1 MMVIMEKERR
11 IKVLSLLAL
20 IVAVLGLTIAFA
32 ALSQTLT
39 INGRASM
46 NKSGWDIHFDNLS
59 NASITGEAKEIST
72 PQITDGGITLDNINV
87 SLSKPKDKVEYTVD
101 IVNDGTITA
110 EYVTKEPV
118 AGSNVV
124 LTIEMTKLTEEQSK
138 YLEFYANYSD
148 GRDVS
153 ESDILKPK
161 QKETVKIVIGFKE
174 DITGEDLPK
183 EVATIDLSLA
193 INYVQSD
200 ENGNGGTDIPTTT
213 TEPVYQTYEVGDE
226 IALGNEHFYVI
237 SDNEN
242 TVTALARH
250 NITLD
255 NVPVQSDS
263 AKTTTFSSSNYWV
276 KSGNLSSEYGDSY
289 PSFVYDSNSKLYS
302 YVQNYQTYLKNL
314 GYESVLASLLSYEQA
329 VSLGCD
335 ANSKSCSNA
344 PNFLTTTKYW
354 LGSAGINTDV
364 YNIKTN
370 GKFEYNLYLTLLT
383 YGIRPVITI
392 DKNEL

>member
-110 EYVTKEPV
+110 EIT
-118 AGSNVV
+118 S
-124 LTIEMTKLTEEQSK
+124 IEMTKLTEEQSK

-174 DITGEDLPK
+174 DITEEDLPK

-276 KSGNLSSEYGDSY
+276 KSGNLLSEYGDIY
-289 PSFVYDSNSKLYS
+289 PSFVYDNNSKLYS
-302 YVQNYQTYLKNL
+302 YVQNYETYLRSL
-314 GYESVLASLLSYEQA
+314 GYKSVLASLLSYEQA

-344 PNFLTTTKYW
+344 PNFLTTSKYW

-370 GKFEYNLYLTLLT
+370 GNFEYNLYLTLLT

>member
-59 NASITGEAKEIST
+59 NASITGNAREISA

-87 SLSKPKDKVEYTVD
+87 LLSKPKDKVEYTVD
-101 IVNDGTITA
+101 IVNDGSIA
-110 EYVTKEPV
+110 AKVEQIQMKQ
-118 AGSNVV
+118 
-124 LTIEMTKLTEEQSK
+124 LTEEQSK

-174 DITGEDLPK
+174 DVVAEDLPK
-183 EVATIDLSLA
+183 EAATIDLSLT
-193 INYVQSD
+193 IDYVQSD
-200 ENGNGGTDIPTTT
+200 ENGNGGTDIPNTT

-263 AKTTTFSSSNYWV
+263 AKATTFSSSNYWV

>member
-110 EYVTKEPV
+110 EIT
-118 AGSNVV
+118 S
-124 LTIEMTKLTEEQSK
+124 IEMTKLTEEQSK

-174 DITGEDLPK
+174 DITEEDLPK

-213 TEPVYQTYEVGDE
+213 TKPVYQTYEVGDE

>member
-110 EYVTKEPV
+110 EIN
-118 AGSNVV
+118 S
-124 LTIEMTKLTEEQSK
+124 IEMTKLTEEQSK

-161 QKETVKIVIGFKE
+161 QREVVKIVIGFKE

>member
-110 EYVTKEPV
+110 EIT
-118 AGSNVV
+118 S
-124 LTIEMTKLTEEQSK
+124 IEMTKLTEEQSK

-174 DITGEDLPK
+174 DITEEDLPK

-213 TEPVYQTYEVGDE
+213 TEPVYQTYEVGM
-226 IALGNEHFYVI
+226 
-237 SDNEN
+237 
-242 TVTALARH
+242 
-250 NITLD
+250 
-255 NVPVQSDS
+255 
-263 AKTTTFSSSNYWV
+263 K
-276 KSGNLSSEYGDSY
+276 
-289 PSFVYDSNSKLYS
+289 
-302 YVQNYQTYLKNL
+302 
-314 GYESVLASLLSYEQA
+314 
-329 VSLGCD
+329 
-335 ANSKSCSNA
+335 
-344 PNFLTTTKYW
+344 
-354 LGSAGINTDV
+354 
-364 YNIKTN
+364 
-370 GKFEYNLYLTLLT
+370 
-383 YGIRPVITI
+383 
-392 DKNEL
+392 

>member
-110 EYVTKEPV
+110 EIT
-118 AGSNVV
+118 S
-124 LTIEMTKLTEEQSK
+124 IEMTKLTEEQSK
-138 YLEFYANYSD
+138 YLEFSATYSD
-148 GRDVS
+148 GRSVS
-153 ESDILKPK
+153 EKDILKSK
-161 QKETVKIVIGFKE
+161 EKETVKIVIGFKE
-174 DITGEDLPK
+174 DITEEDLPK

-276 KSGNLSSEYGDSY
+276 KSGNLLSEYGDIY
-289 PSFVYDSNSKLYS
+289 PSFVYDNNSKLYS
-302 YVQNYQTYLKNL
+302 YVQNYETYLRSL
-314 GYESVLASLLSYEQA
+314 GYKSVLASLLSYEQA

-344 PNFLTTTKYW
+344 PSFVITSKYW

>member
-11 IKVLSLLAL
+11 IKVLSLVAL

-110 EYVTKEPV
+110 EIT
-118 AGSNVV
+118 N
-124 LTIEMTKLTEEQSK
+124 IEMTKLTEEQSK

-174 DITGEDLPK
+174 DITEEDLPK
-183 EVATIDLSLA
+183 EVATIDFSLA

-213 TEPVYQTYEVGDE
+213 TEPVYQTSEVGDE

-276 KSGNLSSEYGDSY
+276 KSGNLLSEYGDIY
-289 PSFVYDSNSKLYS
+289 PSFVYDNNSKLYS
-302 YVQNYQTYLKNL
+302 YVQNYETYLRSL
-314 GYESVLASLLSYEQA
+314 GYKSVLASLLSYEQA

-344 PNFLTTTKYW
+344 PSFVITSKYW

-370 GKFEYNLYLTLLT
+370 GNFEYNLYLTLLT

>member
-110 EYVTKEPV
+110 EIT
-118 AGSNVV
+118 N
-124 LTIEMTKLTEEQSK
+124 IEMTKLTEEQSK

-174 DITGEDLPK
+174 DITEEDLPK

-276 KSGNLSSEYGDSY
+276 KSGNLLSEYGDIY
-289 PSFVYDSNSKLYS
+289 PSFVYDNNSKLYS
-302 YVQNYQTYLKNL
+302 YVQNYETYLRSL
-314 GYESVLASLLSYEQA
+314 GYKSVLASLLSYEQA

-344 PNFLTTTKYW
+344 PSFVITSKYW

-370 GKFEYNLYLTLLT
+370 GNFEYNLYLTLLT